1 MSENKLYSVEVP
13 EENFK
18 KAIERHEKAWERE
31 LEEVDIRAVVLKTKK
46 AVLEQ
51 AMINARVQNAQADQQ
66 YEMRDIKRQLKR
78 YSNDMEEL
86 FELVAE
92 MKLTFKNAIEIMAKH
107 QEEEQRK
114 KEEKRGFFSNFWDF
128 LKCLM
133 R

>member
-1 MSENKLYSVEVP
+1 MSENKLYIP

-18 KAIERHEKAWERE
+18 KAIERHERAWEKE

-66 YEMRDIKRQLKR
+66 YEMRDIKRQLER